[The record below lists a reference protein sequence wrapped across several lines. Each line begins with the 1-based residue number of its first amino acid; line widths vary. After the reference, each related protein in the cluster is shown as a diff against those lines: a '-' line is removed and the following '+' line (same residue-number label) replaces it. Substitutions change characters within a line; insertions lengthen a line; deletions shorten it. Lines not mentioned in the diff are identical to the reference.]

1 MRSSAAMPS
10 TGRTHDHGLSAT
22 TGMRWADRFRDAD
35 VHLTHAE
42 IDVRALPNASSTILG
57 PSYSPTA
64 TSECLRLRRAPPD
77 ACTDEW
83 TSDGCLRSALPL
95 RIPHAA
101 VEACFRC
108 CVLNATAPL
117 RANAAFW
124 RRAWLAESR
133 DPWGKDAAG
142 KARGVDRLGIAGRRE
157 GSSHAP
163 TATSEGVAPRLAAAM
178 LYDGGQRWHA
188 DLAHVVATFKD
199 EAVDA
204 THARVWSQS
213 QLQNLTGWRW
223 HRDHN
228 HDFDN
233 VPLQLVRIANATLQ
247 FDWLIVSDGDTCVDV
262 GALKLALSVH
272 DPQRLLFLGHPMR
285 DGFKCVQTRTCCTGR
300 HRRCDHGDRRD
311 YYARNLSRPNQWPL
325 GGAGYVLSRALLHSI
340 SASQWAACE
349 RGIRRNG
356 GDVRVASCV
365 WSHTRVGL
373 GWLPGLLGNASRHPA
388 VC

>member
-1 MRSSAAMPS
+1 MVRGMDTYTRARASAAMPS

-35 VHLTHAE
+35 G
-42 IDVRALPNASSTILG
+42 VRV
-57 PSYSPTA
+57 
-64 TSECLRLRRAPPD
+64 
-77 ACTDEW
+77 W
-83 TSDGCLRSALPL
+83 
-95 RIPHAA
+95 PH
-101 VEACFRC
+101 
-108 CVLNATAPL
+108 CVFQSIRN
-117 RANAAFW
+117 
-124 RRAWLAESR
+124 
-133 DPWGKDAAG
+133 DC
-142 KARGVDRLGIAGRRE
+142 
-157 GSSHAP
+157 
-163 TATSEGVAPRLAAAM
+163 LAAAM

>member
-1 MRSSAAMPS
+1 MDTYTRARASAAMPS

-22 TGMRWADRFRDAD
+22 TGMRWADRFRDA
-35 VHLTHAE
+35 
-42 IDVRALPNASSTILG
+42 
-57 PSYSPTA
+57 
-64 TSECLRLRRAPPD
+64 
-77 ACTDEW
+77 
-83 TSDGCLRSALPL
+83 
-95 RIPHAA
+95 
-101 VEACFRC
+101 
-108 CVLNATAPL
+108 
-117 RANAAFW
+117 
-124 RRAWLAESR
+124 
-133 DPWGKDAAG
+133 
-142 KARGVDRLGIAGRRE
+142 

-163 TATSEGVAPRLAAAM
+163 TATSKGVAPRLAAAM

>member
-1 MRSSAAMPS
+1 M
-10 TGRTHDHGLSAT
+10 
-22 TGMRWADRFRDAD
+22 
-35 VHLTHAE
+35 
-42 IDVRALPNASSTILG
+42 
-57 PSYSPTA
+57 
-64 TSECLRLRRAPPD
+64 
-77 ACTDEW
+77 
-83 TSDGCLRSALPL
+83 
-95 RIPHAA
+95 
-101 VEACFRC
+101 
-108 CVLNATAPL
+108 
-117 RANAAFW
+117 
-124 RRAWLAESR
+124 
-133 DPWGKDAAG
+133 
-142 KARGVDRLGIAGRRE
+142 
-157 GSSHAP
+157 
-163 TATSEGVAPRLAAAM
+163 
-178 LYDGGQRWHA
+178 
-188 DLAHVVATFKD
+188 
-199 EAVDA
+199 
-204 THARVWSQS
+204 WSQS

-285 DGFKCVQTRTCCTGR
+285 DGFKCVQARTCCTGR

-373 GWLPGLLGNASRHPA
+373 GWLPGLLGNGSRHPA

>member
-1 MRSSAAMPS
+1 MEDEAALARAQQAEPLGGRR
-10 TGRTHDHGLSAT
+10 TGCS
-22 TGMRWADRFRDAD
+22 
-35 VHLTHAE
+35 
-42 IDVRALPNASSTILG
+42 
-57 PSYSPTA
+57 
-64 TSECLRLRRAPPD
+64 RAP
-77 ACTDEW
+77 EE
-83 TSDGCLRSALPL
+83 
-95 RIPHAA
+95 H
-101 VEACFRC
+101 VE
-108 CVLNATAPL
+108 
-117 RANAAFW
+117 
-124 RRAWLAESR
+124 S
-133 DPWGKDAAG
+133 
-142 KARGVDRLGIAGRRE
+142 GVGL
-157 GSSHAP
+157 
-163 TATSEGVAPRLAAAM
+163 RLAAAM

>member
-22 TGMRWADRFRDAD
+22 TGMRWAARFRDAD
-35 VHLTHAE
+35 G
-42 IDVRALPNASSTILG
+42 VRV
-57 PSYSPTA
+57 
-64 TSECLRLRRAPPD
+64 
-77 ACTDEW
+77 W
-83 TSDGCLRSALPL
+83 
-95 RIPHAA
+95 PH
-101 VEACFRC
+101 
-108 CVLNATAPL
+108 CVFQSIRN
-117 RANAAFW
+117 
-124 RRAWLAESR
+124 
-133 DPWGKDAAG
+133 D
-142 KARGVDRLGIAGRRE
+142 
-157 GSSHAP
+157 
-163 TATSEGVAPRLAAAM
+163 RLAAAM